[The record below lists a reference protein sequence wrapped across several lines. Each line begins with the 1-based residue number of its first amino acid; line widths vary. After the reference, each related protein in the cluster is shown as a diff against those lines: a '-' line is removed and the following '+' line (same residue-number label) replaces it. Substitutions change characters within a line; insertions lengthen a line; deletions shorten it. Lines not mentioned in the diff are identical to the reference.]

1 MESSLA
7 LNSSEK
13 FNIRKACQLCG
24 SFKTRELFRTSEWGI
39 AWCLTCTNAWSVPPP
54 GKIDYE
60 EQNFHSKFSFTDIA
74 DMPSQWKKG
83 LLMQVK
89 LLARYLSPQA
99 KILEIG
105 CGEGIL
111 LKELNRRGFDTCGIE
126 PSKTASA
133 TACESRLNVIQ
144 GYFPVTEVSGS
155 FDAVVMSHV
164 LEHIQK
170 PIGLLKQVSKLAPG
184 GYVLLAQTNWRG
196 LMPRLYKEK
205 WYAWV
210 PEHHFW
216 HFTPKG
222 LKIIFQ
228 KLKWEI
234 LKVEYSS
241 LFHDNGIISRIGATL
256 PGFGDQFQLLA
267 HIPID

>member
-1 MESSLA
+1 M
-7 LNSSEK
+7 
-13 FNIRKACQLCG
+13 
-24 SFKTRELFRTSEWGI
+24 
-39 AWCLTCTNAWSVPPP
+39 TCTNAWSVPQP
-54 GKIDYE
+54 GKVEYE
-60 EQNFHSKFSFTDIA
+60 EQDFHSKFSFTDIA
-74 DMPSQWKKG
+74 DIPSQWKKG
-83 LLMQVK
+83 LLMQVT
-89 LLARYLSPQA
+89 LLAKYLSPQA

-133 TACESRLNVIQ
+133 SACESKLNVIQ

-164 LEHIQK
+164 LEHIQE
-170 PIGLLKQVSKLAPG
+170 PIGLLKHVSKLAPG
-184 GYVLLAQTNWRG
+184 GYLLLVQTNWRG
-196 LMPRLYKEK
+196 LMPRLYKNK

-222 LKIIFQ
+222 LSMILQ
-228 KLKWEI
+228 SSKWQILEI
-234 LKVEYSS
+234 EYSS
-241 LFHDNGIISRIGATL
+241 LFHDNNIISLFASMI
-256 PGFGDQFQLLA
+256 PGLGDQFHLLA
-267 HIPID
+267 KMPTRISGN